1 MVDEHISEWT
11 RKYLLQLEELNKT
24 FEASIKPILEQ
35 QARMTA
41 QLRSTLIEQSIP
53 IHDMQK
59 ILTQKSAYMA
69 LWAEM
74 MQTNISTSVLEA
86 TARITKNIV
95 MPFTSSFLETLERL
109 PARMRKAL
117 ITFGKNGWY
126 LDIEMPFP
134 DLWDYEAAFEEGR
147 IEEADAGLSSYFESR
162 VDEIEVGIIQRF
174 SHRKEIICDAFK
186 AHKASDY
193 NTAIPVFFA
202 QTDGIC
208 KDIFGRCLFY
218 SNKSTAKPFSTL
230 IIERVASDT
239 IVETLISLLD
249 EDLPV
254 KLSESKRG
262 DNFTALNR
270 HLVMHGE
277 SLDYGT
283 KTNSLKAVSLLN
295 YITIA
300 TKDA

>member
-1 MVDEHISEWT
+1 MFDEQLIEWA
-11 RKYLLQLEELNKT
+11 RKYRLQMEQLSNSLE
-24 FEASIKPILEQ
+24 SSMKPILEQ
-35 QARMTA
+35 QASMVA
-41 QLRSTLIEQSIP
+41 QLRSAIIERSIP
-53 IHDMQK
+53 IHAMK
-59 ILTQKSAYMA
+59 EIFNENSAYMT

-74 MQTNISTSVLEA
+74 MQNNISNSVLEA
-86 TARITKNIV
+86 TASIAKNIV
-95 MPFTSSFLETLERL
+95 MPFTFSFLETLERL
-109 PARMRKAL
+109 PTRMRQAL
-117 ITFGKNGWY
+117 ITFSKNGWY
-126 LDIEMPFP
+126 FDIEMPFP

-147 IEEADAGLSSYFESR
+147 IEEADAGLGSYFESR
-162 VDEIEVGIIQRF
+162 VDEIEIGIIQKF

-277 SLDYGT
+277 NQRCMITS
-283 KTNSLKAVSLLN
+283 NLK
-295 YITIA
+295 I
-300 TKDA
+300 